1 MKTLVLVALVG
12 CGTFEDP
19 NVVIDLR
26 VLAMDSDPPE
36 QVIDVSQTQDP
47 AQLLAQVVPAQVC
60 ALVSDREHDRELRY
74 SFTLCVPKTNDRCD
88 EAQPS
93 IVLGSGIAPDP
104 DTFPRP
110 PLCTTINPDGNLLGV
125 AYSALQHDQLH
136 GLGGIYYGIELRI
149 GGTDASPADD
159 IYAEKA
165 LRLMPRI
172 PADITAN
179 HNPTLGGLVASDPD
193 SAMSNP
199 QPIVLNSCDDPNAQK
214 LEVPPDTKVRL
225 NPIESEGVREVYVTP
240 TITGGEETFTESITY
255 QWVIGD
261 GKLSKG
267 ASGGGHDVFGN
278 LKPLF
283 TDFTAPKS
291 ADLTGPEDIPVWI
304 VVRDER
310 LGAAWYEACIH
321 VTP

>member
-1 MKTLVLVALVG
+1 MKYLLLLVAA

-26 VLAMDSDPPE
+26 VLAMTADPPE

-47 AQLLAQVVPAQVC
+47 TQLLAQVVPAQVC
-60 ALVSDREHDRELRY
+60 TLVSDRNFERELRY

-88 EAQPS
+88 EDQPQ
-93 IVLGSGIAPDP
+93 IDLGSGIAPDP
-104 DTFPRP
+104 DTYPRP
-110 PLCTTINPDGNLLGV
+110 PLCTTIEPDGNLLGV
-125 AYSALQHDQLH
+125 AYSYLQTDQLH
-136 GLGGIYYGIELRI
+136 GIGGIYYGIVATI
-149 GGTDASPADD
+149 GGVGANPADD
-159 IYAEKA
+159 IVAQKS

-172 PADITAN
+172 PANITAN

-193 SAMSNP
+193 AEMSNP
-199 QPIVLNSCDDPNAQK
+199 QPMVLDACDAPGAQK

-225 NPIESEGVREVYVTP
+225 NPIEPDGVREVYVAP
-240 TITGGEETFTESITY
+240 TIDGGEETLTESITY

-261 GKLSKG
+261 GKISKG
-267 ASGGGHDVFGN
+267 TSGGGHDVFGN

-283 TDFTAPKS
+283 TDFTAPK
-291 ADLTGPEDIPVWI
+291 AEDLTGPEDIPVWI

-310 LGAAWYEACIH
+310 LGAAWYETCIH